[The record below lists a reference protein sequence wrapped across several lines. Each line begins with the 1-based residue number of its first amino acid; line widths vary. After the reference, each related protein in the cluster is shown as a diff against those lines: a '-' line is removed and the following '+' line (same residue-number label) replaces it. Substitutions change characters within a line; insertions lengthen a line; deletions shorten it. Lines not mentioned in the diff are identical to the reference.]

1 VALTPARKVA
11 AMAARSR
18 PYNTVRP
25 CAAPV
30 AFVISFLLQDGLMSA
45 PGFRDLDAMG
55 RATRRW
61 HDRRCNRRM
70 ECPHATAE

>member
-1 VALTPARKVA
+1 MVQPDTSNPFPVITGSPALANGMVYVSMTSNEEFA
-11 AMAARSR
+11 A
-18 PYNTVRP
+18 
-25 CAAPV
+25 
-30 AFVISFLLQDGLMSA
+30 G
-45 PGFRDLDAMG
+45 LDAMG